1 MPGHRRFSSRLGN
14 DHGKRSSA
22 SGEPLHVLFIGWKSR
37 PAHCVPG
44 PAAGGAHSTA
54 PAHGPGWESSCSIWG
69 PALPSQAPP
78 LCPSTMFPLL
88 PFQQVPSHPGLLPIP
103 SKGLHLE
110 LRIFFAST
118 KSVFQMRVLFL
129 LEKDPIVPTQ
139 IVILGHVL
147 HRIPIF
153 LSLDTLLPWD
163 LFL

>member
-1 MPGHRRFSSRLGN
+1 
-14 DHGKRSSA
+14 
-22 SGEPLHVLFIGWKSR
+22 
-37 PAHCVPG
+37 
-44 PAAGGAHSTA
+44 
-54 PAHGPGWESSCSIWG
+54 
-69 PALPSQAPP
+69 
-78 LCPSTMFPLL
+78 MFPLL